1 MLDHKPASQR
11 PFDEVKGDIAKQLAR
26 QEALALARKQGAER
40 LEQLKKGDASAV
52 RFGAT
57 RLVSRDEP
65 RDLGSEALSKIF
77 GADASKLPVYAGM
90 ESNNGY
96 VIYRVTRVVDV
107 RPDETRQR
115 SVQSELGRVGGT
127 QEFKSF
133 LDGLRADAK
142 VEINK
147 AVLEKKTQ

>member
-1 MLDHKPASQR
+1 
-11 PFDEVKGDIAKQLAR
+11 
-26 QEALALARKQGAER
+26 
-40 LEQLKKGDASAV
+40 V

-57 RLVSRDEP
+57 KLVSRDEP
-65 RDLGSEALSKIF
+65 QGLGPQALSKIF
-77 GADASKLPVYAGM
+77 GSDASKLPVYAGM

-96 VIYRVTRVVDV
+96 VIYRLSRVVDV
-107 RPDETRQR
+107 QPDETRQR
-115 SVQSELGRVGGT
+115 NVQSELGRAGGT
-127 QEFKSF
+127 QEFRSF

>member
-1 MLDHKPASQR
+1 
-11 PFDEVKGDIAKQLAR
+11 
-26 QEALALARKQGAER
+26 
-40 LEQLKKGDASAV
+40 
-52 RFGAT
+52 
-57 RLVSRDEP
+57 
-65 RDLGSEALSKIF
+65 
-77 GADASKLPVYAGM
+77 VYAGM

-107 RPDETRQR
+107 QPDETRER
-115 SVQSELGRVGGT
+115 SVQSELGRAGGT

-142 VEINK
+142 VEINR

>member
-1 MLDHKPASQR
+1 
-11 PFDEVKGDIAKQLAR
+11 
-26 QEALALARKQGAER
+26 
-40 LEQLKKGDASAV
+40 
-52 RFGAT
+52 
-57 RLVSRDEP
+57 
-65 RDLGSEALSKIF
+65 
-77 GADASKLPVYAGM
+77 M

-107 RPDETRQR
+107 QPDETRER
-115 SVQSELGRVGGT
+115 SVQSELGRAGGT

-142 VEINK
+142 VEINR